1 MLSTIV
7 GIITGWKKRFPL
19 RGNIRETTWKP
30 QVYNKFP
37 WGFHRGNYLFPCG
50 FPSRGNTLRSGLHA
64 SIAWKL
70 GSTSGF
76 PIWKIGGNYME
87 TPGFQRETWGKPQG
101 NPGFPNVNIRE
112 TIWKPHDSPCKC
124 DSIYVD
130 LQLINDFNFI
140 SDFHRV
146 IYEIKWHVIYMI

>member
-1 MLSTIV
+1 MQSFSVISALLPVLWRVEYLNGDS
-7 GIITGWKKRFPL
+7 ITGWKKQFPL

-37 WGFHRGNYLFPCG
+37 WGFHPGNYLIPCG
-50 FPSRGNTLRSGLHA
+50 FPRGGNTLRSGLHA

-112 TIWKPHDSPCKC
+112 TIWKPHDSPCKHKGNHMET
-124 DSIYVD
+124 SSF
-130 LQLINDFNFI
+130 L
-140 SDFHRV
+140 
-146 IYEIKWHVIYMI
+146 K